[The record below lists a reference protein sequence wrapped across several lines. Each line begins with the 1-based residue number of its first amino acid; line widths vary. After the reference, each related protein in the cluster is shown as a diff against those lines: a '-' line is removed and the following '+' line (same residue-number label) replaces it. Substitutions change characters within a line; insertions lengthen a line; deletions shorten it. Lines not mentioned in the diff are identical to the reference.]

1 MMTIRYP
8 DFTALVLRV
17 GFGLYMLLG
26 HGLSKFQL
34 LISGAEIKF
43 PSVLGLPPTVSL
55 SLAVLAEF
63 IACILI
69 IIGFKTRLA
78 TIPMIITMLIA
89 AFIIHG
95 QDPWFMYGAEGGS
108 KEPALLYGI
117 GFFAIYLLGSGKY
130 SIDNRVNSIL

>member
-1 MMTIRYP
+1 MTIRYP

-34 LISGAEIKF
+34 FISGTEIKF
-43 PSVLGLPPTVSL
+43 PSVLGLPPNVAL
-55 SLAVLAEF
+55 GFAVFSEF

-78 TIPMIITMLIA
+78 AIPLIITMLIA
-89 AFIIHG
+89 AFLVHG
-95 QDPWFMYGAEGGS
+95 QDPWFMYNADAGS
-108 KEPALLYGI
+108 KEPALLYGL
-117 GFFAIYLLGSGKY
+117 GFVAIYLLGSGKY
-130 SIDNRVNSIL
+130 SIDHRVDSIL